1 MLLNACSVAS
11 SLPACQPLSE
21 PAPQQLRLLLAAS
34 SKPRF
39 LLVIACPAMRRD
51 GRVAASPR
59 SHSTSP
65 VVVSCAN
72 ELGFDFNRRTTTE
85 TPALGHVLLV
95 GLEGVGGA
103 RPGPSSSSKS
113 GSGSGSGRSLCSI
126 PTSIKIKT
134 KSEVSLAHCGQT
146 GLVRGE
152 HVWCRGSDQGPAARE
167 GQSRSDRLCYRQA
180 VGRRFLLLLLLLSF
194 LLLKQELLFMGGQG
208 SPSLGVA
215 SQQQE
220 GGVASP
226 APPLGAAA
234 DAAVVVVVL
243 LLLLLL
249 LLYGQLLLRIAYFSF
264 APCRPREVSN
274 STCSNDPTS
283 SSSSSR
289 ASWEAVKVAVPSKGP
304 KKEGGGKTKG
314 GEEMTEDDRKVKENI
329 ELLVERTCDSDLS
342 IVALA
347 LETLSREL
355 KAATSSMTSVPKP
368 LKFLRPHL
376 DRLVDRYKELESG
389 SNLKRDFAMVLSV
402 TCTTSGDARRLSLHF
417 CLEAQCKD
425 VTSWGYEFLRNLS
438 GQIASAFAEAQQQ
451 EALPAA
457 GADAEQE
464 GVSVDASAAS
474 AAAGGHAASAGRE
487 GAAEEESSEAKAGE
501 RGAAAVVNGVA
512 PAEAPKPSK
521 GLASVEVVLPRVEQ
535 LLQLVEEIVPFYMQH
550 NAEVDAIDLLTE
562 VERPQS
568 LLSLLDANN
577 YQRVVAY
584 LLSLSN
590 YAANFDES
598 LKVQNVAFEALMQQ
612 QQHCD
617 ALRVAMRVGD
627 RALIDRVVKDCK
639 DPLVLQQ
646 LALLLCRQR
655 IDVEFEDEKLQRLV
669 SGSKTSV
676 LFRLLA
682 KELDVLDPKE
692 PEDVFKRHLEDP
704 HGRRARLAGIESAHQ
719 NLASSFVNA
728 FVNCGFGTDKLM
740 TVEGNAWLYK
750 NKDRGLLSTTASLG
764 ALCLWNVDEAL
775 QQLDKHQYS
784 NDVNIKAGALLGF
797 GVSSC
802 NVRHECDAALAL
814 LKDHLEATEVT
825 AETPLLKCAAVI
837 GLGCAYAGSC
847 REDVLELLT
856 LAILDGSLPLE
867 CSAFASLSLGLC
879 FIGSASADAAEA
891 ILTALMDRCSAAKA
905 IDCPL
910 GHFLSVGLGLVFLGT
925 RDAADAA
932 LCAVAALPHAAFSA
946 TATRI
951 IEGLAAAGS
960 GDVLKVQ
967 RMLGVCAEPRPEGY
981 WAKKQRELM
990 SEQQTPEGTTDAAAA
1005 ADPAAAAAT
1014 ATEGSAAGIPAS
1026 ATEAAAGAT
1035 APAAA
1040 GAAQQT
1046 NPSSTASSGDDDDDG
1061 QDDMDRSVAVLN
1073 IALIAFAEET
1083 GAEMALRLYDH
1094 ILQYAD
1100 AHMKRA
1106 VPLAVA
1112 LQHPSNPKPQLIDL
1126 LSKLSHDADPD
1137 TALNAIFAM
1146 GVLGAGTNHSR
1157 IASLLRQLASYYGKD
1172 PSALF
1177 VVRLSQGLLYLGK
1190 GLLQLG
1196 ALHSDRQVICRVAL
1210 GSLAIIIYAGL
1221 LMRHTVL
1228 GKFHFLLYFLFPAVQ
1243 PRWLV
1248 TVAEH
1253 VEGAAAEESS
1263 ASEARA
1269 EGAATQETKSEAA
1282 GGEGTAMETDGV
1294 ASSAKVAEAIEGEE
1308 DLRLLPVPVRVGEAV
1323 DVVAQVGRQPKT
1335 ITGFQTHASPVLL
1348 SFSER
1353 AELATDEYLPVAR
1366 VLEGIVLL
1374 RKNPDYQPPKAP

>member
-1 MLLNACSVAS
+1 MGGNSDPREVSTSSSTSSTSTSSTSSVR
-11 SLPACQPLSE
+11 QVE
-21 PAPQQLRLLLAAS
+21 GNEFQS
-34 SKPRF
+34 SKGKS
-39 LLVIACPAMRRD
+39 RRR
-51 GRVAASPR
+51 GRLTDCRLSGCQAA
-59 SHSTSP
+59 
-65 VVVSCAN
+65 
-72 ELGFDFNRRTTTE
+72 
-85 TPALGHVLLV
+85 GHVLLAAAAAAA
-95 GLEGVGGA
+95 E
-103 RPGPSSSSKS
+103 R
-113 GSGSGSGRSLCSI
+113 
-126 PTSIKIKT
+126 
-134 KSEVSLAHCGQT
+134 
-146 GLVRGE
+146 
-152 HVWCRGSDQGPAARE
+152 CRGAAVAAAAAGFRRAPAA
-167 GQSRSDRLCYRQA
+167 
-180 VGRRFLLLLLLLSF
+180 
-194 LLLKQELLFMGGQG
+194 
-208 SPSLGVA
+208 
-215 SQQQE
+215 
-220 GGVASP
+220 
-226 APPLGAAA
+226 AAA
-234 DAAVVVVVL
+234 GLSL
-243 LLLLLL
+243 L
-249 LLYGQLLLRIAYFSF
+249 Q
-264 APCRPREVSN
+264 
-274 STCSNDPTS
+274 
-283 SSSSSR
+283 
-289 ASWEAVKVAVPSKGP
+289 AVKVAVPSGERKKDGQKDGKKNKGS
-304 KKEGGGKTKG
+304 
-314 GEEMTEDDRKVKENI
+314 EEMLCSAVCLSPCSPCCLSGCRRESSCLSVCLSFCLSVSTEDDRKIKENI
-329 ELLVERTCDSDLS
+329 ELLVERTCDSDLN

-376 DRLVDRYKELESG
+376 DRLVDRYKELEHG
-389 SNLKRDFAMVLSV
+389 TTLKRDFAMVLSV
-402 TCTTSGDARRLSLHF
+402 TCTTSGDTRRLSLHF
-417 CLEAQCKD
+417 CLEAECKD

-438 GQIASAFAEAQQQ
+438 GQIAAAFAEAQQQ
-451 EALPAA
+451 DALPAA
-457 GADAEQE
+457 AAAAEGE
-464 GVSVDASAAS
+464 EASAD
-474 AAAGGHAASAGRE
+474 AAAGGQTATADGDAAAQQE
-487 GAAEEESSEAKAGE
+487 PQAAAATTTN
-501 RGAAAVVNGVA
+501 GAAAA
-512 PAEAPKPSK
+512 AEPAKPKT
-521 GLASVEVVLPRVEQ
+521 GLASVEVTLPKVEK
-535 LLQLVEEIVPFYMQH
+535 LLQLVEEIVPYYMQH

-590 YAANFDES
+590 YAANYEES
-598 LKVQNVAFEALMQQ
+598 LKVQHVAFEALMQQ

-617 ALRVAMRVGD
+617 ALRVAMRMGD
-627 RALIDRVVKDCK
+627 RGLLDRVLRDCQ
-639 DPLVLQQ
+639 DPLVQQQ

-655 IDVEFEDEKLQRLV
+655 VEVEFDDEKLQRLA
-669 SGSKTSV
+669 SGCKMSPF
-676 LFRLLA
+676 FRLLA
-682 KELDVLDPKE
+682 KELDVLEPKE

-704 HGRRARLAGIESAHQ
+704 HGRRARLAGLESAQQ

-740 TVEGNAWLYK
+740 TVEGNAWLLK
-750 NKDRGLLSTTASLG
+750 NKDRGQLSTIASLG

-784 NDVNIKAGALLGF
+784 SDVNIKAGALLGF

-814 LKDHLEATEVT
+814 LKDHLEATELT

-856 LAILDGSLPLE
+856 LAILDGALPLE

-879 FIGSASADAAEA
+879 FVGSASADAAEA
-891 ILTALMDRCSAAKA
+891 ILTALMDRCSAAKG
-905 IDCPL
+905 IDSPL
-910 GHFLSVGLGLVFLGT
+910 GHFLSVGLGLIFLGT
-925 RDAADAA
+925 RDAAEAV

-946 TATRI
+946 AATRI

-967 RMLGVCAEPRPEGY
+967 RMLGVCAESRPEGF
-981 WAKKQRELM
+981 WKQKQKELA
-990 SEQQTPEGTTDAAAA
+990 SEQQMQEAAADSAAAA
-1005 ADPAAAAAT
+1005 ADPAAA
-1014 ATEGSAAGIPAS
+1014 
-1026 ATEAAAGAT
+1026 EAAAA
-1035 APAAA
+1035 AAAA
-1040 GAAQQT
+1040 GGEGAAAALPAAGGAAPGAGSFAAAAPQQQQT
-1046 NPSSTASSGDDDDDG
+1046 NPASTASSADDDDEN
-1061 QDDMDRSVAVLN
+1061 QDDMDQSVAVLN

-1100 AHMKRA
+1100 VHMKRA

-1157 IASLLRQLASYYGKD
+1157 IASLLRQLASYYGKG

-1210 GSLAIIIYAGL
+1210 GSMAIISYAAL
-1221 LMRHTVL
+1221 LMRHTIL

-1248 TVAEH
+1248 TVAEC
-1253 VEGAAAEESS
+1253 VEGAVAEDDAA
-1263 ASEARA
+1263 AAAAAKAPEADSK
-1269 EGAATQETKSEAA
+1269 AAAA
-1282 GGEGTAMETDGV
+1282 GGEAAMETDG
-1294 ASSAKVAEAIEGEE
+1294 AAAGDQAAGELEGEE
-1308 DLRLLPVPVRVGEAV
+1308 DLKMLPVPVRVGEAV

-1335 ITGFQTHASPVLL
+1335 ITGFQTHTSPVLL

-1353 AELATDEYLPVAR
+1353 AELATDEYLPVSR

-1374 RKNPDYQPPKAP
+1374 RKNPEYQPPKVA

>member
-1 MLLNACSVAS
+1 MNGLL
-11 SLPACQPLSE
+11 Q
-21 PAPQQLRLLLAAS
+21 
-34 SKPRF
+34 
-39 LLVIACPAMRRD
+39 
-51 GRVAASPR
+51 
-59 SHSTSP
+59 
-65 VVVSCAN
+65 
-72 ELGFDFNRRTTTE
+72 
-85 TPALGHVLLV
+85 
-95 GLEGVGGA
+95 
-103 RPGPSSSSKS
+103 
-113 GSGSGSGRSLCSI
+113 
-126 PTSIKIKT
+126 
-134 KSEVSLAHCGQT
+134 
-146 GLVRGE
+146 
-152 HVWCRGSDQGPAARE
+152 
-167 GQSRSDRLCYRQA
+167 
-180 VGRRFLLLLLLLSF
+180 
-194 LLLKQELLFMGGQG
+194 
-208 SPSLGVA
+208 
-215 SQQQE
+215 
-220 GGVASP
+220 
-226 APPLGAAA
+226 
-234 DAAVVVVVL
+234 
-243 LLLLLL
+243 
-249 LLYGQLLLRIAYFSF
+249 
-264 APCRPREVSN
+264 
-274 STCSNDPTS
+274 
-283 SSSSSR
+283 
-289 ASWEAVKVAVPSKGP
+289 
-304 KKEGGGKTKG
+304 
-314 GEEMTEDDRKVKENI
+314 
-329 ELLVERTCDSDLS
+329 
-342 IVALA
+342 
-347 LETLSREL
+347 
-355 KAATSSMTSVPKP
+355 
-368 LKFLRPHL
+368 
-376 DRLVDRYKELESG
+376 
-389 SNLKRDFAMVLSV
+389 
-402 TCTTSGDARRLSLHF
+402 
-417 CLEAQCKD
+417 AQCKD

-451 EALPAA
+451 EALPSAGGAGEEEGGSADASSAA
-457 GADAEQE
+457 GQ
-464 GVSVDASAAS
+464 
-474 AAAGGHAASAGRE
+474 AAAADGEGG
-487 GAAEEESSEAKAGE
+487 AEKESSD
-501 RGAAAVVNGVA
+501 AAAVVNGVA
-512 PAEAPKPSK
+512 PAETSKPSK
-521 GLASVEVVLPRVEQ
+521 GLASVEVMLPKVEQ

-562 VERPQS
+562 VERPQL

-590 YAANFDES
+590 YAANSDES
-598 LKVQNVAFEALMQQ
+598 LKIQNVAFEALMQQ

-627 RALIDRVVKDCK
+627 RALIDRVVKECK

-669 SGSKTSV
+669 SGSKTSFF
-676 LFRLLA
+676 FRLLA

-704 HGRRARLAGIESAHQ
+704 HGRRARLAGIESSHQ

-740 TVEGNAWLYK
+740 TVEGNAWLFK

-784 NDVNIKAGALLGF
+784 SDVNIKAGALLGF

-825 AETPLLKCAAVI
+825 AETPLLKCAAVV

-905 IDCPL
+905 IDSPL

-981 WAKKQRELM
+981 WGKKQRELT
-990 SEQQTPEGTTDAAAA
+990 SEQQTPEGAPEGAAA
-1005 ADPAAAAAT
+1005 ADPAAAAT
-1014 ATEGSAAGIPAS
+1014 GTEGSAAGIPAS
-1026 ATEAAAGAT
+1026 AGGGPGAAAAAGAA
-1035 APAAA
+1035 APAAG

-1046 NPSSTASSGDDDDDG
+1046 NPSSTASSGDDDDEG
-1061 QDDMDRSVAVLN
+1061 QDDMDQSVAVLN

-1146 GVLGAGTNHSR
+1146 GILGAGTNHSR

-1177 VVRLSQGLLYLGK
+1177 V
-1190 GLLQLG
+1190 
-1196 ALHSDRQVICRVAL
+1196 
-1210 GSLAIIIYAGL
+1210 
-1221 LMRHTVL
+1221 
-1228 GKFHFLLYFLFPAVQ
+1228 

-1253 VEGAAAEESS
+1253 VEGAATDESS
-1263 ASEARA
+1263 ASETKT
-1269 EGAATQETKSEAA
+1269 EGAAKQETKTEAA
-1282 GGEGTAMETDGV
+1282 GGEGAAMETDGGA
-1294 ASSAKVAEAIEGEE
+1294 ASSAKAAEALEGEE

-1348 SFSER
+1348 NFSER